1 MQPLSPKRVLRAR
14 PEGPGPFDVMTRI
27 EFHFNTTERL
37 LHTCRL
43 LRKARAQDLRI
54 AVVGAP
60 ATLRQLD
67 AELWRFQDVAFL
79 GHCTP
84 ESPPEVQ
91 AASPIGLGPNPLV
104 WGKRDVLVNLGDEV
118 PGGLEGFK
126 RLIEIVSND
135 EHGKA
140 QARLRWKHYKGL
152 GFDLVQHDLSKST
165 EP

>member
-1 MQPLSPKRVLRAR
+1 
-14 PEGPGPFDVMTRI
+14 MTRI

-43 LRKARAQDLRI
+43 LRKVRAHDMRI
-54 AVVGAP
+54 AVVGAA

-79 GHCTP
+79 AHCTP
-84 ESPPEVQ
+84 ESSPEIQ
-91 AASPIGLGPNPLV
+91 RASPICLGPDPRV
-104 WGKRDVLVNLGDEV
+104 WGVNDVLVNLGDEV
-118 PGGLEGFK
+118 PSGFDDFN

-140 QARLRWKHYKGL
+140 QARLRWKHYKSL
-152 GFDLVQHDLSKST
+152 GFDLAKHDLSKST